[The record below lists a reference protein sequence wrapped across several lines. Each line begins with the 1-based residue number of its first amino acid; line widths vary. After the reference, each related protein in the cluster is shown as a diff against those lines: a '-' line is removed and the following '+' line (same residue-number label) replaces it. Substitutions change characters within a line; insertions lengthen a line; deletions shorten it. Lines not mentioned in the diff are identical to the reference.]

1 MVRCRLGYL
10 FKARDE
16 STQKTELVVFLRA
29 TILDGDQ
36 GGIAPVDADLYREFG
51 GDRRP
56 FPMPEGS

>member
-1 MVRCRLGYL
+1 
-10 FKARDE
+10 
-16 STQKTELVVFLRA
+16 VFLRA

-56 FPMPEGS
+56 FPMPGGS